1 MPIHSEL
8 RLRLDAEYGPEA
20 PVRRAWVERL
30 ISHYHYP
37 SRHIDI
43 EVVARAGRET
53 SVRADIVVYRDRE
66 RHKPLIVVETKA
78 PGNTAEVARGA
89 DQAESYARLLGAAY
103 FVSTNGRNTLYFRT
117 SLRSRIPV
125 SDIPYRLGL
134 VRRAIGAASRL
145 AVIVVLGFVGLLTLA
160 GVLIWRGVSH
170 VGTTTINR
178 VPVATATRA
187 TVPLIRYRRRKS
199 RRQFPRLGDGS
210 DCGT

>member
-78 PGNTAEVARGA
+78 PGSTAEVARGA

-125 SDIPYRLGL
+125 SGHSLSPWTGTASDRRCLASRRHRRLG
-134 VRRAIGAASRL
+134 VRRIVDACRGLDLARRLTRRHHYYQSR
-145 AVIVVLGFVGLLTLA
+145 A
-160 GVLIWRGVSH
+160 
-170 VGTTTINR
+170 
-178 VPVATATRA
+178 
-187 TVPLIRYRRRKS
+187 
-199 RRQFPRLGDGS
+199 GS
-210 DCGT
+210 DCDPRDGAPYPLSPPQVTTPVSPPR